1 MMTPYEF
8 DQLQNNL
15 QLLIDEVQRLSAR
28 VAELEKQKGKTDG
41 N

>member
-1 MMTPYEF
+1 MTPYEF

-28 VAELEKQKGKTDG
+28 VAKLEKQKGKTDG